1 MKVAPVVIRDVRI
14 GEGIPKICAPIV
26 GKTKADILEEAEQVL
41 ASSADFAEWRADWF
55 EDVYNMES
63 VVGILK
69 DLRELLK
76 EMPLLFTF
84 RTAGEGG
91 EKSVSPEMY
100 TALNRAAAQSGYA
113 DMIDVELFSGEALV
127 SELIEEAHRC
137 GIAAVVSNHDFQGTP
152 DQKEMIRRLCT
163 MQSLGADSRK
173 IAVMPQ
179 TPADVLSLLLATE
192 EMHKNYAKCPI
203 ITMSMSGMGMISRI
217 CGETFGS
224 SVTFGAASKSSAP
237 GQIGIKELSESLRMI
252 HQGLKGT

>member
-127 SELIEEAHRC
+127 SELIEEAHRW
-137 GIAAVVSNHDFQGTP
+137 
-152 DQKEMIRRLCT
+152 
-163 MQSLGADSRK
+163 
-173 IAVMPQ
+173 
-179 TPADVLSLLLATE
+179 
-192 EMHKNYAKCPI
+192 
-203 ITMSMSGMGMISRI
+203 
-217 CGETFGS
+217 
-224 SVTFGAASKSSAP
+224 
-237 GQIGIKELSESLRMI
+237 
-252 HQGLKGT
+252 